1 VGMLPRA
8 TYIMLPVPPGSET
21 DREMA
26 LPDLNGAPGD
36 GTTPDDGWGVF
47 SGTSAAA
54 PQLAGVCALLL
65 EKSPSLSPLDVKS
78 ILRRSARS
86 VVKGAANPASN
97 DDNVGEPV
105 SSSDTGAA
113 GAGLVDALAAWKQL

>member
-1 VGMLPRA
+1 M
-8 TYIMLPVPPGSET
+8 T
-21 DREMA
+21 
-26 LPDLNGAPGD
+26 
-36 GTTPDDGWGVF
+36 VF
-47 SGTSAAA
+47 SSFAIICWQVVIHCDWRDCSRTR
-54 PQLAGVCALLL
+54 
-65 EKSPSLSPLDVKS
+65 SPPLPKPSGPLDVKS